1 MNSTADAPLEAPPAT
16 RGVGEGETDD
26 RVPVCPVAVRP
37 VAVCPDPLCPAQH
50 SR

>member
-1 MNSTADAPLEAPPAT
+1 MNSTADAPLEPPPAT
-16 RGVGEGETDD
+16 GLATRRVGAAETDD
-26 RVPVCPVAVRP
+26 RGPVCP